1 MSESMVEIRNVTKV
15 YERGKQKVEVLHG
28 LTLDIPKGDYV
39 ALMGPSGSGKTTL
52 LNLIGGLDQPTAG
65 EIKVGGNR
73 IDKLSSGELAHW
85 RAHNVGFVFQFYNL
99 MPVLTAEGNVE
110 LPLLLTK
117 LSAAQR
123 KKNTAVA
130 LQVVGLA
137 DRAKHKPRELSGG
150 QEQRVAIARALVSD
164 PQLLVCDEPTGD
176 LDRKTADEI
185 LGLLQVLNRE
195 HGKTIVMVT
204 HDPKAA
210 EFARRTLH
218 LEKGQL
224 LEQAAWARS
233 EDIVMTKTGFVIANL
248 FRKRTRTVLTL
259 LSVIMAFLL
268 FGLLQS
274 VNSIFNAGQ
283 NFVGATRLMTQA
295 RVSFTQPLPISMV
308 PKLEAIPGVAR
319 VGYSQ
324 WFGGVWQENTP
335 IFAFAVDP
343 LRQRD
348 VYPEYTMPDAQWQ
361 AFANTR
367 TAMIAGKV
375 VADKY
380 GWKVGQKIPLAS
392 NIYPQKN
399 GSKAWAFDLVGIYDG
414 TTEDTKKLAQN
425 VFINHDYFD
434 EANAFGKGRA
444 NFFILKL
451 ADGKQAEA
459 ISKTVDTMFENSPDE
474 TKTQTEKDFNLGFVK
489 QIGDIG
495 LIVRWI
501 LFAVFFTLLLVV
513 GNTMAQSVRERIPEL
528 AVLKTLGFSDGAV
541 LGFVFAEALALC
553 LFGGLIG
560 LVLATL
566 AGAMVEK
573 GSGGQFQLSPDLRV
587 WLLGVTAILVMSIV
601 VGLLPALRA
610 RRLRIVDA
618 LAGR

>member
-1 MSESMVEIRNVTKV
+1 
-15 YERGKQKVEVLHG
+15 
-28 LTLDIPKGDYV
+28 
-39 ALMGPSGSGKTTL
+39 
-52 LNLIGGLDQPTAG
+52 
-65 EIKVGGNR
+65 
-73 IDKLSSGELAHW
+73 
-85 RAHNVGFVFQFYNL
+85 
-99 MPVLTAEGNVE
+99 
-110 LPLLLTK
+110 
-117 LSAAQR
+117 
-123 KKNTAVA
+123 
-130 LQVVGLA
+130 
-137 DRAKHKPRELSGG
+137 
-150 QEQRVAIARALVSD
+150 
-164 PQLLVCDEPTGD
+164 
-176 LDRKTADEI
+176 
-185 LGLLQVLNRE
+185 
-195 HGKTIVMVT
+195 
-204 HDPKAA
+204 
-210 EFARRTLH
+210 
-218 LEKGQL
+218 
-224 LEQAAWARS
+224 
-233 EDIVMTKTGFVIANL
+233 MTKTGFVIANL

-335 IFAFAVDP
+335 LFAFAVDP

-489 QIGDIG
+489 QVGDIG